1 MMHNKENMK
10 HILTTGFAALI
21 LAFTGSAQTLNAQD
35 GLYYTHDGATFTGT
49 VVEHHENGQMKS
61 KLKVMDGLVA
71 GKAEFFT
78 PEGLLAETGE
88 YRDGVKHG
96 EWIQFGK
103 NGVRTG
109 QAFYKMSKKDGVW
122 MVWDEEGKKRCQ
134 MVYANGQKV
143 DVWLMWDEN
152 EQLVSERVY
161 TK

>member
-1 MMHNKENMK
+1 MK
-10 HILTTGFAALI
+10 YSLLTVFLVLSIGVVCT
-21 LAFTGSAQTLNAQD
+21 AQTLNSQD
-35 GLYYTHDGATFTGT
+35 GLYYTFDGATFTGT

-61 KLKVMDGLVA
+61 KLTVIDGLVS

-78 PEGLLAETGE
+78 VEGVLAESGM
-88 YRDGVKHG
+88 YKDGMKHG
-96 EWIQFGK
+96 EWIQLGK

-109 QAFYKMSKKDGVW
+109 QAFYKMGKKDGVW
-122 MVWDEEGKKRCQ
+122 MVWDETGKKRCQ
-134 MVYANGQKV
+134 MVYADGQKI